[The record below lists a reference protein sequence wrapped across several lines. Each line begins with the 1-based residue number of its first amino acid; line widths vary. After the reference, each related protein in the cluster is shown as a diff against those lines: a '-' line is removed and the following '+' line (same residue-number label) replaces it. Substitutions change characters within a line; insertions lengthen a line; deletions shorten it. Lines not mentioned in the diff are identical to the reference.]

1 MATLSEKE
9 IEQVLKEIRILASL
23 NHKNII
29 GYKHSFSHQQ
39 TNTLII
45 IMEYAEDGDIESKI
59 KYKKTF
65 ILFRIHNMELGNSN
79 IRRNILSSFK

>member
-9 IEQVLKEIRILASL
+9 IEQVLKEIHILASL

-29 GYKHSFSHQQ
+29 RYKHSFSHQQ

-45 IMEYAEDGDIESKI
+45 IMEYADMV
-59 KYKKTF
+59 T
-65 ILFRIHNMELGNSN
+65 
-79 IRRNILSSFK
+79 

>member
-9 IEQVLKEIRILASL
+9 IEQVLKEIHILASL

-29 GYKHSFSHQQ
+29 RYKHSFSHQQ

-45 IMEYAEDGDIESKI
+45 IMEYADDGDIESKI
-59 KYKKTF
+59 KENRKRHLYF
-65 ILFRIHNMELGNSN
+65 S
-79 IRRNILSSFK
+79 